1 MPEIALNPPPF
12 NPQGEKGESGRPEAQ
27 NEKRNAGAS
36 KKSTPA
42 RCPAAALLR
51 PTAPCTGA
59 ALLRPPPQ
67 RCCALPR
74 SAPAPLKTTGAGGG
88 ADASTRGFGGRP
100 PWVAAQSGVA
110 PSDTA
115 NAALR
120 QPPLPNPTGPS
131 TAISIASPCRSAALR
146 NDNSE
151 LSNITHCV
159 KKYSPSALVITHCV
173 MRPSQAVARPCL
185 HRNGAMVCSK
195 GAQ

>member
-1 MPEIALNPPPF
+1 MNAGREYPPDAAPLRPPRPTAVLLRPVALRGRVPGRDARFAAFPCAFAPHPPAPLL
-12 NPQGEKGESGRPEAQ
+12 PQGEKGEFGLPEAQ
-27 NEKRNAGAS
+27 NEKRNAGTS
-36 KKSTPA
+36 KKPTPA
-42 RCPAAALLR
+42 RRPAAPLCPA
-51 PTAPCTGA
+51 APCTGA

-67 RCCALPR
+67 RSCALPR

-131 TAISIASPCRSAALR
+131 T
-146 NDNSE
+146 E
-151 LSNITHCV
+151 Y
-159 KKYSPSALVITHCV
+159 KYSTPMPQCGIEK
-173 MRPSQAVARPCL
+173 RQF
-185 HRNGAMVCSK
+185 
-195 GAQ
+195 